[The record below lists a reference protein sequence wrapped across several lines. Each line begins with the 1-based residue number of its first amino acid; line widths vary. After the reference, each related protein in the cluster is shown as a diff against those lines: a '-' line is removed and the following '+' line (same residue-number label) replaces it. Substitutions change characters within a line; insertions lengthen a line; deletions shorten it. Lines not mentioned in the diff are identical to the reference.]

1 MLIEQR
7 VFNFQEV
14 DERSIA
20 DIKNECLVHFATRLK
35 ELLEADKG
43 TEEVQVDWDKPA
55 ANKKVKVSGRNWG
68 IHNYGYFEECF
79 SNRIKYN
86 TKSIVFEETL
96 YNQEPWSVKDT
107 CRAVYGLEW
116 VEGTDECSGYYRYR
130 KGVTEVLT
138 HPRVC
143 DQCACV
149 SETKTDLQLEN
160 VRNFDKFFGLGEF
173 PYMTIHLIRLG
184 NKEHYFYTIHR

>member
-43 TEEVQVDWDKPA
+43 E
-55 ANKKVKVSGRNWG
+55 NKWG
-68 IHNYGYFEECF
+68 IYNYGYFEECF

-86 TKSIVFEETL
+86 SKSIVFEETL

-173 PYMTIHLIRLG
+173 PYITIHLIRLG